1 MFVSRKIEM
10 ELNVQVNGKII
21 EQFME
26 MEFYNQIQQNILGSL
41 KMVLNIFMVDKQK
54 NKKSIKANFLMVEE
68 KVEVLSILHKV
79 LNKVNL
85 MNI

>member
-1 MFVSRKIEM
+1 MFVSKKIEM
-10 ELNVQVNGKII
+10 ELNIQVNGKII
-21 EQFME
+21 EQSME
-26 MEFYNQIQQNILGSL
+26 MEFYNQTQQNILGNL
-41 KMVLNIFMVDKQK
+41 KMDLNIFMVDKQK
-54 NKKSIKANFLMVEE
+54 NKKFIKVNFLMVEE

>member
-10 ELNVQVNGKII
+10 ELNIQVNGKII

>member
-10 ELNVQVNGKII
+10 ELNIQVNGKII

-54 NKKSIKANFLMVEE
+54 NKKFIKANFLMVEE

-79 LNKVNL
+79 LNNVSL

>member
-10 ELNVQVNGKII
+10 ELNIQVNGKII

-54 NKKSIKANFLMVEE
+54 NKKFIKANFLMVEE

-85 MNI
+85 MSI

>member
-10 ELNVQVNGKII
+10 ELNIQVNGKII

-54 NKKSIKANFLMVEE
+54 NKKFIKANFLMVEE

-79 LNKVNL
+79 LNKVSL